1 MRYGQM
7 AGSDKPVSRV
17 VQGTS
22 IAPVNMQNR
31 DGCFALFDAVMEL
44 GINAFDT
51 AHQYADGD
59 AERLLG
65 QWMAE
70 RGLRERVFILSK
82 GAHHT
87 QDRRRVTP
95 ADITGDLM
103 DSLARLETDYI
114 DLYVLHRDDPS
125 MPVGPIVEVLNEHH
139 AAGRIRA
146 FGGSNWSVE
155 RLVEANEYAIQ
166 HGLRPFSASS
176 VHLSLAVQLKSPWR
190 DCVTITGA
198 GAEAARD
205 WYART
210 QTPIFAWSSL
220 SGGFCTGRF
229 TRDNLSAFTGEND
242 RLVID
247 CYADDENFTRLERA
261 QKLAATK
268 GLTLPQMAL
277 AYVLNQPLNVFA
289 LIGHQSRQ
297 EAAETA
303 VACDVT
309 LSVEEMDWLDLKRA

>member
-1 MRYGQM
+1 MRYGQI

-22 IAPVNMQNR
+22 VAPVSMRNR
-31 DGCFALFDAVMEL
+31 EGCFELFDGVFAL

-65 QWMAE
+65 QWMLE
-70 RGLRERVFILSK
+70 RGLREQVFILSK

-87 QDRRRVTP
+87 QDRRRVTQ
-95 ADITGDLM
+95 ADITTDLL
-103 DSLARLETDYI
+103 DSLARLETGYI

-125 MPVGPIVEVLNEHH
+125 VPVGPIIDVLNEHY

-155 RLVEANEYAIQ
+155 RLQEANEYAAQ
-166 HGLRPFSASS
+166 HGLAPFTASS
-176 VHLSLAVQLKSPWR
+176 VHLSLAVQLRPPWR
-190 DCVTITGA
+190 DCVTITGDVA
-198 GAEAARD
+198 QGSRD

-220 SGGFCTGRF
+220 SGGFCTGRY
-229 TRDNLSAFTGEND
+229 TRENLDSLTGEMD

-247 CYADDENFTRLERA
+247 TYASDENFTRLERA
-261 QKLAATK
+261 QKLAAAK
-268 GLTLPQMAL
+268 ALTLPQMAL

-289 LIGHQSRQ
+289 LIGHQSAL
-297 EAAETA
+297 EAKETA
-303 VACDVT
+303 IACDVT
-309 LSVEEMDWLDLKRA
+309 LTAEELDWLDLKRE

>member
-1 MRYGQM
+1 MRYGQVT
-7 AGSDKPVSRV
+7 GSSKPVSRV

-22 IAPVNMQNR
+22 VAPVSMQNR
-31 DGCFALFDAVMEL
+31 DGCFALFDGVFEL
-44 GINAFDT
+44 GITAFDT

-65 QWMAE
+65 QWMHS
-70 RGLRERVFILSK
+70 RGLREQVYILSK

-95 ADITGDLM
+95 ADITTDLL

-114 DLYVLHRDDPS
+114 DLYVLHRDDPAV
-125 MPVGPIVEVLNEHH
+125 PVGPIVEVLNEHH

-146 FGGSNWSVE
+146 FGGSNWTVE
-155 RLVEANEYAIQ
+155 RLQAANGYAVQ
-166 HGLRPFSASS
+166 HGLAPFAASS
-176 VHLSLAVQLKSPWR
+176 VHLSLAVQLRPPWR
-190 DCVTITGA
+190 DCVTITGP

-229 TRDNLSAFTGEND
+229 TRDNLASFTGEND

-247 CYADDENFTRLERA
+247 SYASDETFTRLERA
-261 QKLAATK
+261 QKLAAAK
-268 GLTLPQMAL
+268 DLTLPQMAL
-277 AYVLNQPLNVFA
+277 AYVLNQPQNIFA
-289 LIGHQSRQ
+289 LIGHQSRH
-297 EAAETA
+297 EAEETA

-309 LSVEEMDWLDLKRA
+309 LSAEELDWLDLKRE